1 MDTFDLI
8 VIGAGPGGY
17 VCAFRAAQLGLKVAL
32 VEKRATLGGT
42 CLNVGCIPSKAL
54 LHSSEHVTWAKQHAR
69 DHGIKLGS
77 VEVDLAAFMKRK
89 DDVVNKLVGGVGQL
103 AKARKITVITG
114 AAEFTGP
121 KTIRVTS
128 SDPKTQNPESQTPN
142 SKPQTA
148 AELTATNIV
157 IATGSAP
164 VELPFMKFDG
174 KVIVSSDDAIA
185 FDAVPKKLVVV
196 GGGAIGLELGSVWS
210 RLGSDVTVVEFLPKI
225 VATYDDDIVRNFTR
239 ILQKQGLKIETSTK
253 VTGLQLKTQN
263 PKLETAA
270 VLTAEKDS
278 KPIEFPADKVLL
290 SVGRRPFTDRLALDK
305 AGVQLDDK
313 KRVKVDDHLRTNVAG
328 IWAIGDVVAG
338 PMLAHKAEED
348 GVAVAE
354 WIAGKHGHV
363 NWDLVPAIVYTSPE
377 VASVGLGED
386 AAKAKGLA
394 VNVGKFNFAANGRAI
409 AADATDGYVKIIA
422 DAKTDKILGAQIL
435 GHNAGE
441 LISEIVTHMEYGGS
455 AEDLARTI
463 HAHPTMSEAVKEAGL
478 AVSKSAIH
486 AL

>member
-1 MDTFDLI
+1 MSSENSFDLI

-17 VCAFRAAQLGLKVAL
+17 VCAFRAAQLGLTVAL
-32 VEKRATLGGT
+32 VDKRPTLGGT

-54 LHSSEHVTWAKQHAR
+54 LHSSEHITWAKHHAK
-69 DHGIKLGS
+69 DHGIKLGT
-77 VEVDLAAFMKRK
+77 VELDLAAFMKRK
-89 DDVVNKLVGGVGQL
+89 DDVVSKLVGGVAQL
-103 AKARKITVITG
+103 AKARKITVVTG
-114 AAEFTGP
+114 AAAFVSANTIDVTGAAG
-121 KTIRVTS
+121 
-128 SDPKTQNPESQTPN
+128 TPPRRLN
-142 SKPQTA
+142 GKH
-148 AELTATNIV
+148 IV

-174 KVIVSSDDAIA
+174 KTVVSSDHAIA
-185 FDAVPKKLVVV
+185 FDAIPKKLVVV

-225 VATYDDDIVRNFTR
+225 IATYDDDIVRNFTR
-239 ILQKQGLKIETSTK
+239 ILQKQGLKIEVGAK
-253 VTGLQLKTQN
+253 VTGFAKG
-263 PKLETAA
+263 
-270 VLTAEKDS
+270 VLTAEREGAKL
-278 KPIEFPADKVLL
+278 EFPADKVLVA
-290 SVGRRPFTDRLALDK
+290 VGRRPYTDGLALEK
-305 AGVQLDDK
+305 AGVQLDEK
-313 KRVKVDDHLRTNVAG
+313 RRVKVDGHLRTTAAG
-328 IWAIGDVVAG
+328 VWAIGDVVAG

-377 VASVGLGED
+377 VASIGLGED
-386 AAKAKGLA
+386 GAKAKGLA

-409 AADATDGYVKIIA
+409 SASATDGYVKVIA

-435 GHNAGE
+435 GNNAGE

-463 HAHPTMSEAVKEAGL
+463 HAHPTMSEAIKEAGL

>member
-1 MDTFDLI
+1 MDSFDVI

-32 VEKRATLGGT
+32 IEKRSTLGGT
-42 CLNVGCIPSKAL
+42 CLNIGCIPSKAL
-54 LHSSEHVTWAKQHAR
+54 LHSSEHVTWARHHAQE
-69 DHGIKLGS
+69 HGIKLGA

-89 DDVVNKLVGGVGQL
+89 DDVVTKLVGGVGQL
-103 AKARKITVITG
+103 AEARKITVLTG
-114 AAEFTGP
+114 AASFVSASVVAIAITSTET
-121 KTIRVTS
+121 KQVTA
-128 SDPKTQNPESQTPN
+128 K
-142 SKPQTA
+142 
-148 AELTATNIV
+148 NIV

-164 VELPFMKFDG
+164 VELPFMKYDG
-174 KVIVSSDDAIA
+174 KTIVSSDHAIA
-185 FDAVPKKLVVV
+185 FDTIPKSLVVV

-225 VATYDDDIVRNFTR
+225 AATYDDDIVRNFTR
-239 ILQKQGLKIETSTK
+239 ILQKQGIKIEVGAK
-253 VTGLQLKTQN
+253 VTGYANGT
-263 PKLETAA
+263 
-270 VLTAEKDS
+270 LTAEREGK
-278 KPIEFPADKVLL
+278 KLEFPAEKVLV
-290 SVGRRPFTDRLALDK
+290 SVGRRPFTDGLALEK
-305 AGVQLDDK
+305 AGVQLDEK
-313 KRVKVDDHLRTNVAG
+313 KRITVDAHLRTAAPG

-354 WIAGKHGHV
+354 WIAGKAGHI
-363 NWDLVPAIVYTSPE
+363 NWDLVPGVVYTNPE

-386 AAKAKGLA
+386 AAKARGIP
-394 VNVGKFNFAANGRAI
+394 VNIGKFNLAANGRAI
-409 AADATDGYVKIIA
+409 AASVTDGYVKIIA

-435 GHNAGE
+435 AHNAGE
-441 LISEIVTHMEYGGS
+441 MISEIVTHMEYGGS

-478 AVSKSAIH
+478 AVSKSALH

>member
-1 MDTFDLI
+1 MDSFDLI

-54 LHSSEHVTWAKQHAR
+54 LHSSEHVTWARFHSA
-69 DHGIKLGS
+69 DHGIKLGAFQ
-77 VEVDLAAFMKRK
+77 VDLVAFMKRK
-89 DDVVNKLVGGVGQL
+89 DDVVYKLVGGVAQL
-103 AKARKITVITG
+103 AKARKITVVTG
-114 AAEFTGP
+114 NAEFTGP
-121 KTIRVTS
+121 KTIRVMP
-128 SDPKTQNPESQTPN
+128 DLKTQNPELKTS
-142 SKPQTA
+142 PQP
-148 AELTATNIV
+148 ATDLSAKNIV

-174 KVIVSSDDAIA
+174 KTIVSSDHAIA
-185 FDAVPKKLVVV
+185 FDSVPKKLVVV

-210 RLGSDVTVVEFLPKI
+210 RLGSEVTVVEFLPKI
-225 VATYDDDIVRNFTR
+225 VATYDDDIVRNFSR
-239 ILQKQGLKIETSTK
+239 ILQKQGLKIEVGAK
-253 VTGLQLKTQN
+253 VTGFAN
-263 PKLETAA
+263 G
-270 VLTAEKDS
+270 VLTAEREGTKL
-278 KPIEFPADKVLL
+278 EFPADKVLV
-290 SVGRRPFTDRLALDK
+290 SVGRRPYTDALALDK
-305 AGVQLDDK
+305 AGVQLDEK

-377 VASVGLGED
+377 VASVGLCED
-386 AAKAKGLA
+386 AAKAEGLA
-394 VNVGKFNFAANGRAI
+394 VSVGKFNFAANGRAI
-409 AADATDGYVKIIA
+409 AAGATDGYVKIIA
-422 DAKTDKILGAQIL
+422 DAKTDRILGAQIL

-441 LISEIVTHMEYGGS
+441 LISEVVTHMEYGGS
-455 AEDLARTI
+455 AEDLSRTI